1 MKEQLEKKIELR
13 LKFEQREQN
22 SFKMFAFSNNWR
34 NKNDY
39 KNKRRVKRLSFNL
52 LSESKDN

>member
-22 SFKMFAFSNNWR
+22 SFKMLAFSNNWR

-39 KNKRRVKRLSFNL
+39 KNKLRVKRLSFNL